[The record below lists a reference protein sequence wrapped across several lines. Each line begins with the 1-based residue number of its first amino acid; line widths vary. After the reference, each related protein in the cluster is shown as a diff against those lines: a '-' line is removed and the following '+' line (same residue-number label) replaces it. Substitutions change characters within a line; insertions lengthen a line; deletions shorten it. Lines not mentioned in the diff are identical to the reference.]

1 MNSFLNKVRKLVQFR
16 SQTTSVAEILNR
28 LKISQ
33 SQREIQKVENA
44 LRQLGWTCVDS
55 ITNAWLP
62 PGMTPAA
69 EVLPKEEKEQES
81 ESENYILPA
90 HLQDW
95 LKSGVDRTLININ
108 IISVSGDNAYERL
121 LYGLDGNAR
130 RNDGRLR
137 DFYLNKYKHLEY
149 GGWWC
154 SGIDVLTGKDSD
166 WGCFKPDRP
175 RTPHQKYKPQK
186 YEQPEGV
193 PSEIFALRVPDR
205 VWEKISDRYGIVRS
219 GNSFWDWVRA
229 NPQLPIVITE
239 GAKKAGALLCQGHVA
254 IALPGIYNGCRNNGI
269 TSELIPQLHHFCQRW
284 REFVIAFDQD
294 KKYKTRKNVISA
306 ILMMGKLLKAETCQ
320 VSVLEWRPEKGKGID
335 DAIVN
340 QGSEFLEG
348 LLENRIGLEDYEQAR
363 KERVPRL
370 DAAELIEFCEG
381 EFEDR
386 LSYDELKGEVLLDGN
401 PFDLAN
407 TTKVWFIENFGYQCG
422 KEDLLDTLLYLA
434 QKKSFNPVVQYLN
447 SVRQFASRVSID
459 NLATRYFGTNN
470 PLYDLFVKVWLIGAV
485 ARALNPGCQLD
496 YVLVLLGKQRIGKS
510 SFLRGLGDPWFDD
523 SIDDISKDDALL
535 ILYRSWIQEVSE
547 LERIVSK
554 TAAGRVKVFI
564 TRRNDV
570 FRKKYDREAS
580 EHPRRTAL
588 CASVNKTDFL
598 VDETG
603 NTRFLVIRI
612 PEAKGRLDLNLLANE
627 RDGIWA
633 SALDAYLAGEQWFLS
648 PEQEI
653 ESEINNEQFKTHDE
667 WQSLIEHY
675 LGDREIVSMAEILDE
690 VFDLANSK
698 KDISVQKRVAVILR
712 ALGWENKN
720 RIYRGKRQ
728 RVWCKVLQTS
738 NMAFFDRF
746 CKSQNSSDQACAD
759 PQNADGITIDCDT
772 LPHATPE
779 NGGGGS
785 VSAGFSSFG
794 ALDEIDTLP
803 THLNKSSAQHIPQ
816 SQQEIQPIDTL
827 EHYNSKIW
835 KNEGKKPQLPIIH
848 DTTSS
853 KTELEDEKDIRTEKK
868 EENLTPS
875 LVKGDF
881 VEFEG
886 CVWEVINPGGT
897 YAQIK
902 RGDEKKLVAVWQLQK
917 VEEG

>member
-1 MNSFLNKVRKLVQFR
+1 MNNFLNKVRKLVQFR
-16 SQTTSVAEILNR
+16 SQVTSVAEILNR
-28 LKISQ
+28 LKIAQ

-44 LRQLGWTCVDS
+44 LRELGWSCIDS
-55 ITNAWLP
+55 VTNAWLP
-62 PGMTPAA
+62 PGMNPKV
-69 EVLPKEEKEQES
+69 EVLPKEEKQQES
-81 ESENYILPA
+81 ESENYVLPS
-90 HLQDW
+90 HLQEW
-95 LKSGVDRTLININ
+95 LNSGVSRELTLLNIS
-108 IISVSGDNAYERL
+108 SVSGDNAYEKL

-137 DFYLNKYKHLEY
+137 DYYLNKYKHLEY

-154 SGIDVLTGKDSD
+154 SGVDVLTGRDSE

-175 RTPHQKYKPQK
+175 RTPHQKNRPQR

-193 PSEIFALRVPDR
+193 PSEIFALRVTDE
-205 VWEKISDRYGIVRS
+205 VWDKISDRYGVVRS

-254 IALPGIYNGCRNNGI
+254 IALPGINNGCRNNGI

-284 REFVIAFDQD
+284 REFIIAFDQD

-306 ILMMGKLLKAETCQ
+306 ILTMGKLLKAETCQ

-335 DAIVN
+335 DAIVKE
-340 QGSEFLEG
+340 GSEFLEG
-348 LLENRIGLEDYEQAR
+348 LLENRIGLDDYEQAR

-386 LSYDELKGEVLLDGN
+386 LSYDELKGEVLLDAN

-496 YVLVLLGKQRIGKS
+496 YVLVLYGKQRIGKS
-510 SFLRGLGDPWFDD
+510 SFFRGLGGPWFDD

-535 ILYRSWIQEVSE
+535 ILNRSWIQEFAE

-554 TAAGRVKVFI
+554 TAAGKVKVFI

-603 NTRFLVIRI
+603 NTRFLVVPI
-612 PEAKGRLDLNLLANE
+612 PEAKGRLDLNLLNDE

-633 SALDAYLAGEQWFLS
+633 SAIDAYLAGAQWWLS
-648 PEQEI
+648 PEQEV
-653 ESEINNEQFKTHDE
+653 ESELNNERFKTHDE

-675 LGDREIVSMAEILDE
+675 LGDREMVSMAEILDD
-690 VFDLANSK
+690 VFSLENAK
-698 KDISVQKRVAVILR
+698 KDINVQKRVAGILR
-712 ALGWENKN
+712 ALGWENKDG
-720 RIYRGKRQ
+720 RKYRGQRQ

-738 NMAFFDRF
+738 NMAFFNNF
-746 CKSQNSSDQACAD
+746 QQSENSSVSVCRS
-759 PQNADGITIDCDT
+759 PETDT
-772 LPHATPE
+772 GQGVDATHFEP
-779 NGGGGS
+779 GS
-785 VSAGFSSFG
+785 VSIFSGSVYDAFSSFG
-794 ALDEIDTLP
+794 SLDGETHTT
-803 THLNKSSAQHIPQ
+803 THLNKSSVSSTTQ
-816 SQQEIQPIDTL
+816 SQQETQPIDTL
-827 EHYNSKIW
+827 THLNSEIS
-835 KNEGKKPQLPIIH
+835 KNEGKTPRLPIIH

-853 KTELEDEKDIRTEKK
+853 KPEPEDAKNSEKGKK
-868 EENLTPS
+868 GESLTPS

-902 RGDEKKLVAVWQLQK
+902 CGDEKKLIAVWQLQK
-917 VEEG
+917 LEE